1 MGPHCD
7 LDLEDSTALCLY
19 DTPADGVCHQ
29 TKSHY
34 KRFNSLVNIA
44 QASIN
49 WKFEP
54 LPLASQYFHKTLYSS
69 IWHFIIKLSLVAK
82 GAVAQKT

>member
-49 WKFEP
+49 
-54 LPLASQYFHKTLYSS
+54 
-69 IWHFIIKLSLVAK
+69 
-82 GAVAQKT
+82 